1 MRHRIPIL
9 LAAAIMVACSEEDMT
24 GIYQGYVE
32 GKYVEL
38 APAIAGTLMNMPVQE
53 GQRVQLGDPIFTLE
67 SRREQDALQEA
78 TQRAAATQARYQ
90 DLTKGRRQ
98 QEIDVLNAQ
107 LQQAQA
113 ERQLA
118 VTQLQRARDLFTAHT
133 APQSDLDIAVS
144 NDRRT
149 NARVTELQHQLE
161 VARLA
166 ARSDVITAAQREMD
180 AAQAAVAQTQ
190 WSLDQKSGFAPADA
204 WVEKVYRRVG
214 EWIPTGAPVVSL
226 LPDANRVVRFFVPE
240 PELQELKPGQA
251 LQVTCDS
258 CPPGIGAHVSNISTQ
273 AEFTPPVIYSRSR
286 REDLVFMVEAH
297 IDQPGKY
304 TLHPGMPVEVSRAGD

>member
-1 MRHRIPIL
+1 MRHLIPMMLI
-9 LAAAIMVACSEEDMT
+9 AAVMVACSEEEMT
-24 GIYQGYVE
+24 GFYQGYVE

-38 APAIAGTLMNMPVQE
+38 APAIAGTLLQMPVHE
-53 GQRVQLGDPIFTLE
+53 GQRVQQGDPIFSLE

-78 TQRAAATQARYQ
+78 TQRAAAVQARYQ
-90 DLTKGRRQ
+90 DLTKGKRQ

-118 VTQLQRARDLFTAHT
+118 VTQLRRAQDLFAVHT

-144 NDRRT
+144 NDHRT
-149 NARVTELQHQLE
+149 AARVAELRHQLE

-166 ARSDVITAAQREMD
+166 ARSDVITAAQREIE
-180 AAQAAVAQTQ
+180 AAQAAVAQAQ
-190 WSLDQKSGFAPADA
+190 WSLDQKSGFAPVDA

-214 EWIPTGAPVVSL
+214 EWIPTGVPVVSL
-226 LPDANRVVRFFVPE
+226 LPDSNRVVRFFVPE
-240 PELQELKPGQA
+240 PELQKLKPGQA
-251 LQVTCDS
+251 LQVTCDG
-258 CPPGIGAHVSNISTQ
+258 CPPDIGAHVSNISTQ

-286 REDLVFMVEAH
+286 REDLVFMVEAR
-297 IDQPGKY
+297 IDQPENY